1 MRKIAFVPCPLAL
14 ASRASEQP
22 EIGDCHPERSEGPVR
37 AGGALNAPFPSR
49 PPGSLPHG
57 RDDRGAPMDDGSSFL
72 GYTPSMDSFK
82 LASPFQP
89 QGDQIAAIAQLT
101 ESLAAGNRDQVL
113 LGVTGSGKTFTVA
126 KVIEATNKPTLVLSH
141 NKTLAAQLYQE
152 FKNFFPDNRVEYFVS
167 YYDYYQPEAYIPQ
180 NDLYIEKEMTK
191 NEEIDK
197 LRLAAT
203 KALFERRDV
212 IIVSSVSCI
221 YGIGDPDLYYGMLLF
236 FERGAEQPMTHYLRK
251 LTEMQYQRTP
261 YDLDRGSFRVRG
273 DVLELWPAYEDDAV
287 RIEFFG
293 DEIDKITRIDPLT
306 GRSGRTYDR
315 LAVFPRTHYVT
326 PRERLMQ
333 AMENIRVE
341 LDDRVKELRAQDRLL
356 EAQRLS
362 QRTMFDLEMIAELGY
377 CNGIENYSR
386 HLSGRLPGQPP
397 PTLIDYFPKD
407 FLLVIDESHQTVPQ
421 VKAMWGGDR
430 ARKTTLVEYGFRLPS
445 AIDNR
450 PLSFDEFEGKL
461 EQIIYV
467 SATPGPFE
475 LQKTG
480 GLFVEQVIRPT
491 GLLDPQI
498 EIRPVKGQVDDLI
511 GIIRDRIAKSERV
524 MVTTLTKR
532 MAEDLTRYLME
543 LGIKVNYLHSD
554 VETLERIAIL
564 RDFRLGTY
572 DVLIGI
578 NLLREGLDLPEV
590 SAVAILDA
598 DKEGFLRSGT
608 SLIQTIGRAARNVN
622 GIAYLYADKITDSL
636 KYAIDETNRRRAIQH
651 AYNVE
656 HGIEPATVIRSMDSD
671 LVKMSNLDY
680 FEIPGGP
687 GQKTRLDLAADQDID
702 KTISRLQKE
711 MKEAAKNLE
720 FEKATELRDRIR
732 ELKEMRIFV

>member
-1 MRKIAFVPCPLAL
+1 MDFKIV
-14 ASRASEQP
+14 S
-22 EIGDCHPERSEGPVR
+22 
-37 AGGALNAPFPSR
+37 
-49 PPGSLPHG
+49 
-57 RDDRGAPMDDGSSFL
+57 
-72 GYTPSMDSFK
+72 T
-82 LASPFQP
+82 FQP
-89 QGDQIAAIAQLT
+89 QGDQPEAIRQLIDGLQ
-101 ESLAAGNRDQVL
+101 SGAKHQVL

-126 KVIEATNKPTLVLSH
+126 KVIESINRPTLVLSH

-152 FKNFFPDNRVEYFVS
+152 FRNFFPENAVEYFVS

-191 NEEIDK
+191 NDEIDK

-212 IIVSSVSCI
+212 IIVASVSCI
-221 YGIGDPDLYYGMLLF
+221 YGIGDPDLYFGMLLF
-236 FERGAEQPMTHYLRK
+236 FERGVEKPMTDYLRK
-251 LTEMQYQRTP
+251 LTEMQYERTP
-261 YDLDRGSFRVRG
+261 YDLARGSFRVRG

-293 DEIDKITRIDPLT
+293 DEIDKMTRIDPVT
-306 GRSGRTYDR
+306 GRTTGREYDR
-315 LAVFPRTHYVT
+315 LAIYPRTHYVT

-341 LDDRVKELRAQDRLL
+341 LDERVAELRAQDRLL

-362 QRTMFDLEMIAELGY
+362 QRTLFDLEMIAELGF

-386 HLSGRLPGQPP
+386 HLSGRRQGEPP

-407 FLLVIDESHQTVPQ
+407 FLLIVDESHQTIPQ
-421 VKAMWGGDR
+421 VRGMWGGDR
-430 ARKTTLVEYGFRLPS
+430 SRKETLVEYGFRLPS

-450 PLSFDEFEGKL
+450 PLSFDEFTGKL
-461 EQIIYV
+461 DQMLFV
-467 SATPGPFE
+467 SATPAAYE
-475 LQKTG
+475 LEQTG
-480 GLFVEQVIRPT
+480 GLYVEQVIRPT
-491 GLLDPQI
+491 GLLDPVI
-498 EIRPVKGQVDDLI
+498 TLKPVKGQVDDLI
-511 GIIRDRIAKSERV
+511 GVIKDRVARSERV

-543 LGIKVNYLHSD
+543 LGIKVTYLHSD

-564 RDFRLGTY
+564 RDFRIGVF

-578 NLLREGLDLPEV
+578 NLLREGLDIPEV

-598 DKEGFLRSGT
+598 DKEGFLRSTT
-608 SLIQTIGRAARNVN
+608 SLIQTIGRAARNVR
-622 GIAYLYADKITDSL
+622 GEAILYADVITDSL
-636 KYAIDETNRRRAIQH
+636 RNAIDETNRRREKQEQ
-651 AYNVE
+651 YNKE
-656 HGIEPATVIRSMDSD
+656 HGIEPATIVKAIDSD
-671 LVKMSNLDY
+671 LVKMAELDY
-680 FEIPGGP
+680 VDFGAAIGRRS
-687 GQKTRLDLAADQDID
+687 KLDLTEGEDID
-702 KTISRLQKE
+702 KAISRLTKE

-720 FEKATELRDRIR
+720 FEKAAEIRDRIR